1 MDKVYGGNSEI
12 IYFHRSE
19 TEAKAI
25 LFALCYDYFVNQR
38 RKFKEGNIGR
48 CL

>member
-25 LFALCYDYFVNQR
+25 IFASRHDYFIN
-38 RKFKEGNIGR
+38 
-48 CL
+48 